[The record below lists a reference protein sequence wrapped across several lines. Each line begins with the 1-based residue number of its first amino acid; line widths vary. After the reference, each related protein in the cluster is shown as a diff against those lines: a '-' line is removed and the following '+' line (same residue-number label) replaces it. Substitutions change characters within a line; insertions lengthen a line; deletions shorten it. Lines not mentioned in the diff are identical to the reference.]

1 MATAATP
8 KLRPLYDRVLVK
20 RVDSETTTKG
30 GLIIPETA
38 KEKPLEGEIVA
49 AGNGRVL
56 EDGTIR
62 PLTVKPG
69 DRVLF
74 AKYAETEV
82 KVGSETLLLLREE
95 DLLGILD
102 R

>member
-1 MATAATP
+1 MATNTP

-56 EDGTIR
+56 EDGSIR
-62 PLTVKPG
+62 PLTVKAG

-82 KVGSETLLLLREE
+82 KVGGETLLLLREE

>member
-1 MATAATP
+1 MATP

-20 RVDSETTTKG
+20 RIDSEEKTKG
-30 GLIIPETA
+30 GIIIPDAA
-38 KEKPLEGEIVA
+38 KEKPLEGEIMAV
-49 AGNGRVL
+49 GNGKLL
-56 EDGTIR
+56 EDGSVR
-62 PLTVKPG
+62 APQVKVG

-82 KVGSETLLLLREE
+82 KVGGDTFLLLRED
-95 DLLGILD
+95 DLLGVLE

>member
-1 MATAATP
+1 MATASTP

-56 EDGTIR
+56 EDGSIR

-82 KVGSETLLLLREE
+82 KVGGETLLLLREE

>member
-1 MATAATP
+1 MAAP
-8 KLRPLYDRVLVK
+8 KSSKLRPLYDRVLVR
-20 RVDSETTTKG
+20 RVDSENVTKG

-56 EDGTIR
+56 EDGSVR
-62 PLTVKPG
+62 ALTVKPG

-82 KVGSETLLLLREE
+82 KVDGETLLLLREE
-95 DLLGILD
+95 DLLGIIE

>member
-1 MATAATP
+1 MAEL

-20 RVDSETTTKG
+20 RVESEQKTKG
-30 GLIIPETA
+30 GIIIPDNA

-56 EDGTIR
+56 EDGSIR
-62 PLTVKPG
+62 PLTVKAG

-82 KVGSETLLLLREE
+82 KVGSETYLLLRED
-95 DLLGILD
+95 DLLGILG
-102 R
+102 

>member
-1 MATAATP
+1 MAEL

-20 RVDSETTTKG
+20 RVDAEQKSKG
-30 GLIIPETA
+30 GIIIPDNA

-56 EDGTIR
+56 EDGSIR
-62 PLTVKPG
+62 PLTVKAG

-82 KVGSETLLLLREE
+82 KVGSETYLLLRED
-95 DLLGILD
+95 DLLGILG
-102 R
+102 